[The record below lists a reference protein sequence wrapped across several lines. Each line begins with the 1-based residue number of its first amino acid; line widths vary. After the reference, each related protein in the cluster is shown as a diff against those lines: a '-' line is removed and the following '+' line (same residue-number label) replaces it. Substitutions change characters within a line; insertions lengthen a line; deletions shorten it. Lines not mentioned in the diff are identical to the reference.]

1 MEGEMQLS
9 VTPFLSNHAVLQR
22 DEEIV
27 VRGRGHA
34 GCEILQSLRDRQRS
48 GWNAGGWLETAEP
61 GAWYF
66 RRFRPEGRMN
76 CG

>member
-9 VTPFLSNHAVLQR
+9 VTPFLSNHAVLQCH
-22 DEEIV
+22 EALV
-27 VRGRGHA
+27 GP
-34 GCEILQSLRDRQRS
+34 
-48 GWNAGGWLETAEP
+48 ETAEP